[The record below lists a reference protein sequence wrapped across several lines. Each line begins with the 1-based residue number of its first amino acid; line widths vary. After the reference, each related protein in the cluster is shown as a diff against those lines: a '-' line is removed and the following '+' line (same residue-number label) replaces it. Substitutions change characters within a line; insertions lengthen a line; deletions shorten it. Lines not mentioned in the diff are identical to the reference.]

1 MKNRSLHT
9 IVGIII
15 VIAVIVITILGF
27 RTYTNRSLFDVTQ
40 SFEQAMIRMPDGEIV
55 KGRVQSWMDY
65 EDGDQIQVRISDKT
79 YLTHIANVV
88 LISE

>member
-1 MKNRSLHT
+1 MKNHSLHT
-9 IVGIII
+9 IVGIIMVVVVL
-15 VIAVIVITILGF
+15 VILIFAF
-27 RTYTNRSLFDVTQ
+27 RTFTNRSLFDVTQ

-65 EDGDQIQVRISDKT
+65 EDGDQIQVRISDTT
-79 YLTHIANVV
+79 YLTHISNVV

>member
-9 IVGIII
+9 IVGIIMVVVVL
-15 VIAVIVITILGF
+15 VILIFAF
-27 RTYTNRSLFDVTQ
+27 RTFTNRSLFDVTQ
-40 SFEQAMIRMPDGEIV
+40 SFEQAMIRMPDGEII

-65 EDGDQIQVRISDKT
+65 EDGDQIQVRISDTT
-79 YLTHIANVV
+79 YLTHISNVV

>member
-1 MKNRSLHT
+1 MKNRSLQT
-9 IVGIII
+9 IVGIIMVVVVV
-15 VIAVIVITILGF
+15 VILIFAF

-55 KGRVQSWMDY
+55 KGRVQSWMDF
-65 EDGDQIQVRISDKT
+65 EDGDQIQVRINDKT